1 MRNRIFTLFLLVS
14 MLVLSACGGDGGG
27 KNLKVAILAPLSGDV
42 ATFGQSTR
50 DGAMLAIEEW
60 NEKGGVLGKEIEV
73 VVEDSQCSADAAV
86 SAANKVIDQDGA
98 KFIIG
103 EVCSSASIPVS
114 EIAVNK
120 NIFQISPTSTNPQV
134 TIDED
139 GVAKPTVFRACFT
152 DDWQGGSAAKY
163 ALENLDAKTA
173 AVLVDQGND
182 YVLGLGEFFRE
193 AFEAAGGEV
202 VVWETYTGEDQDFS
216 AILTKVKDADPD
228 ILYLPDYYSTVNLI
242 AAQANEKGIE
252 ATMMGGDGWDSPDLD
267 EAAVD
272 GGYFS
277 NHYSPS
283 DPRPIVQDFVA
294 KYEEKYGSTPDA
306 LATLA
311 YDAANILFKAIE
323 EADST
328 DPVKVAEAMETMEF
342 EVVSGRISYDAQH
355 NPVKAAFILHVTG
368 GEVALDTTLYPDR

>member
-1 MRNRIFTLFLLVS
+1 

-283 DPRPIVQDFVA
+283 DPRPIVQDFVG